1 MPKPISVSFPS
12 LIQGVSQQPDSLR
25 FSSQAKAADNVY
37 MSPIDGVIPRHST
50 NTVAQVTGGDG
61 GSSVLHTIDRDES
74 ERYLV
79 SISHEQARVF
89 ALDGREFNVFANSA
103 GAIADFSYLDA
114 SAALDNQVSFNDWSS
129 GTWTV
134 NAQGVVPLAAS
145 NYSGPY
151 GTGTPYRFSAD
162 VSAVSAAHYSRSAGI
177 FAEDGLPQMVQCF
190 FRVTSELVPA
200 TSIDIGFQK
209 PGGSPVQALA
219 RWYPGTNTVT
229 KVLADQAGIVAYE
242 DGWYMVW
249 ASFDTASDAG
259 FTAGDTREV
268 WVSIEEDLQTGG
280 QNSKSALI
288 WGLVVLENATTYVEP
303 IPTKLPF
310 KAQSVVDYTFILNTE
325 IQPALGTQTSS
336 GLDANGEALVFV
348 KQIANGTSYTVKIT
362 TSAGTEEFQA
372 AVIGQRAD
380 GEGYN
385 NFNIASG
392 AVAAWSNIAWALG
405 SRVLHDGVNYVC
417 ITAHSGLIEPEVTAG
432 WEAYWAIDPSV
443 TTGVSKG
450 SVAPEAAAVI
460 KALSEIITN
469 NASTVSVTTDV
480 KGAVLHIAG
489 SGGEPLEK
497 VEVWTSKESDRYIT
511 ALDEEGVET
520 LTDLPTVAPTDF
532 VVKVSGDASEELDDY
547 WVKFVGKE
555 TTGLSEGYWEEAAA
569 PGEIIDLAPATMPHQ
584 LVRRVS
590 TGGIPG
596 APGTIYFTF
605 EPGEWA
611 DRAVGSDVSNKA
623 PSFIS
628 TEFTRTISDIFF
640 HENRLGFLSDQ
651 NVILSEAGGYFNFW
665 RSSTNY
671 GIVASDRVDLAA
683 STTEVTKFQSAAA
696 FEGELMV
703 FADNAQWLL
712 TSTDVFAPDTAELKP
727 VLDYRINSRVRPVPV
742 AGSVVFPFKRGDYS
756 GCREVIRRQD
766 GLSFDAPD
774 ITVQIPSYISGDI
787 VEMVASPLEEMM
799 VLRTSGLTNGFYVYK
814 WFQPGNER
822 VQSAWYRYTFE
833 SGAKV
838 RGVSWIEND
847 LYVLILHSDGLYI
860 EKMEVRPQPVDT
872 GGTYHTRLDRRY
884 RTTDSGATA
893 ALVGTDTHWTLP
905 YTVTTDFVAVDAVT
919 GKTHEFTVDT
929 GKAVF
934 TGDLTTAD
942 LYIGL
947 PFTWTYTF
955 ATPHIK
961 QQQGQGES
969 VDRTGRLQVLYG
981 NLEYEDSA
989 YFRVDVSRTGQA
1001 WSYVHTGSPTGEY
1014 VLGQANLDSGNFR
1027 FPILLRN
1034 TEATVSVTSS
1044 SPLPARLLSIEWESQ
1059 FNPRTSRVG

>member
-1 MPKPISVSFPS
+1 MPISVSFPS

-50 NTVAQVTGGDG
+50 NTIAQVTGGDG

-89 ALDGREFNVFANSA
+89 DLNGREYGVFANSA

-134 NAQGVVPLAAS
+134 NAQGVTPLAAS

-162 VSAVSAAHYSRSAGI
+162 VSATAAAQYSRSAGI

-249 ASFDTASDAG
+249 ASFDTASSAS

-288 WGLVVLENATTYVEP
+288 WGLVVLENSSTYVEP

-310 KAQSVVDYTFILNTE
+310 KAQSVVDYTFLLNTE
-325 IQPALGTQTSS
+325 IQPTLGTATAP

-348 KQIANGTSYTVKIT
+348 KQIANGTVYHVKVT
-362 TSAGTEEFQA
+362 TSAGAEEFRA
-372 AVIGQRAD
+372 AVIGQNAN
-380 GEGYN
+380 GTSYN
-385 NFNIASG
+385 
-392 AVAAWSNIAWALG
+392 
-405 SRVLHDGVNYVC
+405 
-417 ITAHSGLIEPEVTAG
+417 T
-432 WEAYWAIDPSV
+432 
-443 TTGVSKG
+443 TTGPTALTAPDVGWARSN
-450 SVAPEAAAVI
+450 VDPEANLVVETLETSI
-460 KALSEIITN
+460 DTDALV
-469 NASTVSVTTDV
+469 VSVDVEV
-480 KGAVLHIAG
+480 KGPVLHISG
-489 SGGEPLEK
+489 TGGETLES
-497 VEVWTSKESDRYIT
+497 VEVWTSKDSARYIT
-511 ALDEEGVET
+511 VLDEEGVET
-520 LTDLPTVAPTDF
+520 LTDLPTVAPNDF

-569 PGEIIDLAPATMPHQ
+569 PGEVIDLAPATMPHQ

-605 EPGEWA
+605 EAGEWA

-703 FADNAQWLL
+703 FADNSQWLL

-727 VLDYRINSRVRPVPV
+727 VLDYRINSRVRPAPV